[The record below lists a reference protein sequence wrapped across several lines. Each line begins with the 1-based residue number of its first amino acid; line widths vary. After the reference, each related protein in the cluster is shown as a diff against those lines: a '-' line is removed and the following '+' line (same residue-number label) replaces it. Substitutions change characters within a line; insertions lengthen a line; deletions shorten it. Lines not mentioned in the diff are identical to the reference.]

1 MSTPANRSASS
12 ERAVTR
18 VRNPPS
24 EDRREGGIAKETV
37 VSLYRFA
44 FYRFIRRLLARR
56 RAQILRSASGLA
68 LARELEYVNR
78 LVNAR
83 VERQPVLQQA
93 KQLVLVDLE
102 QHACD
107 LACEVGVRPAMIRK
121 KK

>member
-24 EDRREGGIAKETV
+24 EDRRRVLPRDRCTVEPFHPQTTDKAKGTD
-37 VSLYRFA
+37 
-44 FYRFIRRLLARR
+44 
-56 RAQILRSASGLA
+56 LRSASGLA

-78 LVNAR
+78 LVDAR
-83 VERQPVLQQA
+83 VERQPILQQA
-93 KQLVLVDLE
+93 EQLVLVDLE